1 MSEIVDLAHVR
12 LTDRPLVV
20 CDVDDVVLEFVMPF
34 RRFLESLGHRLE
46 PRSYRLHGNIISTL
60 DQQPLADGL
69 VTQLILDFFEAQE
82 HWQTP
87 FGDAVTS
94 LKTLGDDADVVFLTA
109 MPPRYTEMRR
119 RLLDR
124 LDLGFPLL
132 ATESPK
138 GPVVRQMHGRR
149 DLPLAFIDDMAHNHV
164 SVADSVPECLLV
176 HLMPQSDIHK
186 HAPKPGPHVV
196 QVTDWQAAERAV
208 RRHFAG
214 A

>member
-1 MSEIVDLAHVR
+1 MSEIIDLAHVR

-20 CDVDDVVLEFVMPF
+20 CDVDDVVLEFLMPF
-34 RRFLESLGHRLE
+34 QRFLDSLGHRLE
-46 PRSYRLHGNIISTL
+46 PRSYRLHGNIISTI
-60 DQQPLADGL
+60 DQQPLADSL

-82 HWQTP
+82 DWQTP
-87 FGDAVTS
+87 FGNAVTS
-94 LKTLGDDADVVFLTA
+94 LKALGTQADVVFLTA

-124 LDLGFPLL
+124 LDLTFPLL

-149 DLPLAFIDDMAHNHV
+149 DLPLAFIDDMVHNHV

-176 HLMPQSDIHK
+176 HLMPQSDMHK

-196 QVTDWQAAERAV
+196 QVADWHAAEREIE
-208 RRHFAG
+208 RHFFG

>member
-34 RRFLESLGHRLE
+34 QRFLESLGHRLE
-46 PRSYRLHGNIISTL
+46 PRSYRLHGNIISTI
-60 DQQPLADGL
+60 DQRPLADAL

-82 HWQTP
+82 DWQTP
-87 FGDAVTS
+87 FGDAVKS

-124 LDLGFPLL
+124 LDLTFPLL

-149 DLPLAFIDDMAHNHV
+149 SLPLAFIDDMAHNHV
-164 SVADSVPECLLV
+164 SVAESVPECLLV

-196 QVTDWQAAERAV
+196 QVTDWQAAEREV
-208 RRHFAG
+208 QRHFAG